1 MDSKTKQNNRHP
13 FHPFPETEKQ
23 FLRIGKKTV
32 KSTKELETKFTHAG
46 EAQIKLAHD
55 IGRQFKPETKQSLR
69 EAKKIG
75 KDIIDTQ
82 KKNLEIAGKIG
93 TKTLHTG
100 REGIKT
106 GVAIT
111 KDLVKISSLPYKK
124 RRSISDFFWHSKKGI
139 ITGAADNDPSG
150 IVTYTQTGALTGY
163 NLLWLAPL
171 AWPLLVAIERMSAKI
186 GIVKQKGIN
195 QVIIENYGKGWAWF
209 ATLIVVVCNILT
221 IGADI
226 AAMSDICSIIFGFP
240 QLYFTLLFGLLFI
253 YLLVSKGYRTVSR
266 YLFLLTPI
274 FILYIISAFLFDVPW
289 MEALKNTFIP
299 ALSAFQA
306 NYALVAVAFL
316 GTTITPFLVYWET
329 TQEIEERTTIKQM
342 AQENTSVNFGMFFT
356 QFITFFIMIA
366 AAAAF
371 AGNNQLIQT
380 AKDAA
385 LALEPLGKSSF
396 LLFSLG
402 IIGSGL
408 IAVPILAAT
417 TGYIVSENVGW
428 TKGLSHKVP
437 RAKGFYSVIFIAII
451 IGALISASGFNP
463 ILMLLYSQVF
473 NGILMPILIILLLVI
488 NNNKKIMGK
497 YTNTFWINFFG
508 IIALMLNVAFVI
520 LMFANWGK

>member
-1 MDSKTKQNNRHP
+1 MDPKDTSKNRRH
-13 FHPFPETEKQ
+13 FHLFSETLKQ

-32 KSTKELETKFTHAG
+32 KAKHELETKFTHAG
-46 EAQIKLAHD
+46 EAQIKLAKD
-55 IGRQFKPETKQSLR
+55 IGRQLNPVAKHSLH
-69 EAKKIG
+69 EVKKLG
-75 KDIIDTQ
+75 RDILDVH
-82 KKNLEIAGKIG
+82 KKNVAVAGKIG
-93 TKTLHTG
+93 IKTLHTG
-100 REGIKT
+100 REGIRT
-106 GVAIT
+106 GIALT
-111 KDLVKISSLPYKK
+111 KDTVTIAQLPYKK
-124 RRSISDFFWHSKKGI
+124 RRGISDFFWHSKKGI

-150 IVTYTQTGALTGY
+150 IVTYTQTGALTGL

-171 AWPLLVAIERMSAKI
+171 AWPLLVAVERMSAKI

-195 QVIIENYGKGWAWF
+195 QVVIENYGKGWAWF
-209 ATLIVVVCNILT
+209 ATLIVVICNVLT

-226 AAMSDICSIIFGFP
+226 AAMSDIASIIFGLP

-253 YLLVSKGYRTVSR
+253 YLLASKGYRAVSR

-274 FILYIISAFLFDVPW
+274 FILYIISAFMFDVPW
-289 MEALKNTFIP
+289 MQALKNTFIP
-299 ALSAFQA
+299 TMDSFQA

-329 TQEIEERTTIKQM
+329 TQEIEERTTTKQM
-342 AQENTSVNFGMFFT
+342 SRENSSVNIGMFFT
-356 QFITFFIMIA
+356 QFITFFIMVA

-371 AGNNQLIQT
+371 AGNNQLIET

-385 LALEPLGKSSF
+385 LALAPFGKSSF

-402 IIGSGL
+402 IIGAGL

-417 TGYIVSENVGW
+417 TGYIISENVGW

-437 RAKGFYSVIFIAII
+437 RAKGFYTVIFIAIV
-451 IGALISASGFNP
+451 IGAIISASGFNP
-463 ILMLLYSQVF
+463 IMMLLYSQVL
-473 NGILMPILIILLLVI
+473 NGILMPFLIVLLLII
-488 NNNKKIMGK
+488 NNSKKIMGE

-508 IIALMLNVAFVI
+508 ILAFILNVAFVI